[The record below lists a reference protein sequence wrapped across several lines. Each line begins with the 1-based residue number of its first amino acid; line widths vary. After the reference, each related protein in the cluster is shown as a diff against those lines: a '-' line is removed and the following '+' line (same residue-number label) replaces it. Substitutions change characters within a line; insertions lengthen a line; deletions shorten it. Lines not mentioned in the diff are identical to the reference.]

1 MESQGSRCLFLVRD
15 STFLR
20 DGEDALL
27 SMLESSL
34 ERTLPLLET
43 YSILF
48 LLELP
53 SGVSSACLFLPLR
66 TCGATAASCLV
77 LHLQVIGLGRQDTC
91 LAAFPTS
98 PPPTTSCLAR
108 LHLSYCLGTSCTSNA
123 GPTGVPGP
131 SPSRSLTSR
140 LNVHWFSFP
149 NPAPLLATTS
159 SCYITAT
166 VELAGSAFLPRSLL
180 GSTTLL
186 AIDSALLPFP
196 RQPFT
201 TGIVSTITSV
211 DFFIIICFSVN
222 LSSLLAS
229 STPSVSFYM
238 VKF

>member
-1 MESQGSRCLFLVRD
+1 MICITDLFQ
-15 STFLR
+15 
-20 DGEDALL
+20 
-27 SMLESSL
+27 
-34 ERTLPLLET
+34 RTLPLQET

-108 LHLSYCLGTSCTSNA
+108 LHLSYCLGTGGTSCTSNA

-131 SPSRSLTSR
+131 SSSRSLTSR

-149 NPAPLLATTS
+149 NPAPS
-159 SCYITAT
+159 
-166 VELAGSAFLPRSLL
+166 PRHYGLWLHHSLDEKSTILFLL
-180 GSTTLL
+180 GPGPAVRLG
-186 AIDSALLPFP
+186 FH
-196 RQPFT
+196 
-201 TGIVSTITSV
+201 
-211 DFFIIICFSVN
+211 
-222 LSSLLAS
+222 
-229 STPSVSFYM
+229 
-238 VKF
+238 